1 MLSKITEINVWH
13 VIRRILVSITMLIA
27 IIFFMQIAPGYVKDP
42 PKTSKIR
49 MILNNN
55 IINNLKNDIIFIDN
69 KTYLSIDDIRNYFDE
84 FLKEE
89 DNRFITTYAG
99 NTAVIAKNS
108 NAVYLNGEY
117 INFSTQPLYD
127 KENSKYYLSL
137 DDLNKVY
144 DYEMRYNP
152 YTKVVIIDTKSKK
165 LVKAKSKNNFAIKY
179 KATKLSKTVD
189 KIVKNDEIIIVQN
202 DNNSDYEV
210 EGWVRVRTPNAKI
223 GYIDKNDIMDRS
235 VAWGG
240 NNKNDD
246 LHRVSIAWEY
256 YPEGDSAPIKSD
268 KIEGINVVSPSFISV
283 KSDGSVYSKGDENE
297 KKYVDWA
304 HKNVYKVYPTV
315 SNISISNINDNTKI
329 FQTFET
335 REKVI
340 NQIVDKLVEE
350 KVDGVYVD
358 FERILLSDKDNY
370 TRFIIELAAGVRKHN
385 MKISVA
391 VTPPDGA
398 ENWSLCYDRFNLAK
412 AVDYMVFLSF
422 DTHGVL
428 SPVSLSSAYEL
439 ENNINKFINNEGV
452 PANKLVVSLP
462 LYTRLWSENNGKVR
476 NKVVNMK
483 NITIPDKVEKQWNDT
498 TKQYYIEYKSYQTVN
513 KMWIEDETSI
523 SKKLDIINKYNL
535 KGAGFWELGREK
547 ADLWSVVVD
556 KIK

>member
-1 MLSKITEINVWH
+1 
-13 VIRRILVSITMLIA
+13 
-27 IIFFMQIAPGYVKDP
+27 
-42 PKTSKIR
+42 
-49 MILNNN
+49 
-55 IINNLKNDIIFIDN
+55 
-69 KTYLSIDDIRNYFDE
+69 
-84 FLKEE
+84 
-89 DNRFITTYAG
+89 
-99 NTAVIAKNS
+99 
-108 NAVYLNGEY
+108 
-117 INFSTQPLYD
+117 
-127 KENSKYYLSL
+127 
-137 DDLNKVY
+137 
-144 DYEMRYNP
+144 MRYNP

-268 KIEGINVVSPSFISV
+268 KIKGINVVSPSFISV

-304 HKNVYKVYPTV
+304 HKNGYKVYPTV

>member
-99 NTAVIAKNS
+99 NTAVISKNS

-152 YTKVVIIDTKSKK
+152 YTKVVIIDT
-165 LVKAKSKNNFAIKY
+165 KSKNNFAIKY

-223 GYIDKNDIMDRS
+223 GYIDKNDIMDRN
-235 VAWGG
+235 VAWDG

-246 LHRVSIAWEY
+246 LNRVSFAWEY

-268 KIEGINVVSPSFISV
+268 KIEGINVVSPYFISV

-304 HKNVYKVYPTV
+304 HKNGYKVYPTV

>member
-223 GYIDKNDIMDRS
+223 GYIDKNDIMDRN
-235 VAWGG
+235 VAWDG

-246 LHRVSIAWEY
+246 LNRVS
-256 YPEGDSAPIKSD
+256 
-268 KIEGINVVSPSFISV
+268 
-283 KSDGSVYSKGDENE
+283 
-297 KKYVDWA
+297 
-304 HKNVYKVYPTV
+304 
-315 SNISISNINDNTKI
+315 
-329 FQTFET
+329 
-335 REKVI
+335 
-340 NQIVDKLVEE
+340 
-350 KVDGVYVD
+350 
-358 FERILLSDKDNY
+358 
-370 TRFIIELAAGVRKHN
+370 
-385 MKISVA
+385 
-391 VTPPDGA
+391 
-398 ENWSLCYDRFNLAK
+398 
-412 AVDYMVFLSF
+412 
-422 DTHGVL
+422 
-428 SPVSLSSAYEL
+428 
-439 ENNINKFINNEGV
+439 
-452 PANKLVVSLP
+452 
-462 LYTRLWSENNGKVR
+462 
-476 NKVVNMK
+476 
-483 NITIPDKVEKQWNDT
+483 
-498 TKQYYIEYKSYQTVN
+498 
-513 KMWIEDETSI
+513 
-523 SKKLDIINKYNL
+523 
-535 KGAGFWELGREK
+535 
-547 ADLWSVVVD
+547 
-556 KIK
+556 

>member
-144 DYEMRYNP
+144 EYEMRYNP

-223 GYIDKNDIMDRS
+223 GYIDKNDIMDRN
-235 VAWGG
+235 VAWDV

-246 LHRVSIAWEY
+246 LHRVSFAWEY

-304 HKNVYKVYPTV
+304 HKSGYKVYPTV

>member
-27 IIFFMQIAPGYVKDP
+27 IIFFMQIAPGYVKDS

-202 DNNSDYEV
+202 ENNSDYEV

-223 GYIDKNDIMDRS
+223 GYIDKNDIIDRN
-235 VAWGG
+235 VAWDG
-240 NNKNDD
+240 NNKNDN
-246 LHRVSIAWEY
+246 LHRVSFAWEY
-256 YPEGDSAPIKSD
+256 YPEGNSAPIKSD
-268 KIEGINVVSPSFISV
+268 KIEGINIVSPSFISV

-304 HKNVYKVYPTV
+304 HKNGYKVYPTV

-358 FERILLSDKDNY
+358 FERILLSDKDKY
-370 TRFIIELAAGVRKHN
+370 TRFIIELAAAVRKHN

-439 ENNINKFINNEGV
+439 ENNINKLINNEGV
-452 PANKLVVSLP
+452 LANKLVVSLP

-483 NITIPDKVEKQWNDT
+483 NITIPDKVEKKWNDT
-498 TKQYYIEYKSYQTVN
+498 TKQYYIEYKTYQTVN

-523 SKKLDIINKYNL
+523 AKKLDIINKYNL

-547 ADLWSVVVD
+547 AGLWDVVVD

>member
-165 LVKAKSKNNFAIKY
+165 LVKAKSKNNFVIKY

-268 KIEGINVVSPSFISV
+268 KIKGINVVSPSFISV

-304 HKNVYKVYPTV
+304 HKNGYKVYPTV

>member
-144 DYEMRYNP
+144 DYEMRY

-202 DNNSDYEV
+202 ENNSDYEV

-223 GYIDKNDIMDRS
+223 GYIDKNDIIDRN
-235 VAWGG
+235 VVWDG
-240 NNKNDD
+240 NNKNDN
-246 LHRVSIAWEY
+246 LHRVSFAWEY
-256 YPEGDSAPIKSD
+256 YPEGNSAPIKSD
-268 KIEGINVVSPSFISV
+268 KIEGINIVSPSFISV

-304 HKNVYKVYPTV
+304 HKNGYKVYPTV

-439 ENNINKFINNEGV
+439 ENNINKLINNEGV

-462 LYTRLWSENNGKVR
+462 LYTRLWSENNGKVK

-483 NITIPDKVEKQWNDT
+483 NITIPDKVEKKWNDT
-498 TKQYYIEYKSYQTVN
+498 TKQYYIEYKTYQTVN

-523 SKKLDIINKYNL
+523 AKKLDIINKYNL

-547 ADLWSVVVD
+547 AGLWDVVVD

>member
-108 NAVYLNGEY
+108 NSVYLNGEY

-165 LVKAKSKNNFAIKY
+165 LVKAKSKNNFSIKY

-223 GYIDKNDIMDRS
+223 GYIDKNDIIDRN
-235 VAWGG
+235 VAWDG
-240 NNKNDD
+240 NNKNDN
-246 LHRVSIAWEY
+246 LHRVSFAWEY
-256 YPEGDSAPIKSD
+256 YPEGNSAPIKSD
-268 KIEGINVVSPSFISV
+268 KIEGINIVSPSFISV

-304 HKNVYKVYPTV
+304 HKNGYKVYPTV
-315 SNISISNINDNTKI
+315 SNISISYINDNTKI

-358 FERILLSDKDNY
+358 FERILLSDKDKY
-370 TRFIIELAAGVRKHN
+370 TRFIIELAAAVRKHN

-439 ENNINKFINNEGV
+439 ENNINKLINNEGV

-483 NITIPDKVEKQWNDT
+483 NITIPDKVEKKWNDT
-498 TKQYYIEYKSYQTVN
+498 TKQYYIEYKTYQTVN

-523 SKKLDIINKYNL
+523 AKKLDIINKYNL

-547 ADLWSVVVD
+547 AGLWDVVVD

>member
-152 YTKVVIIDTKSKK
+152 YTKVVIIDTKSK
-165 LVKAKSKNNFAIKY
+165 NNFAIKY

-268 KIEGINVVSPSFISV
+268 KIKGINVVSPSFISV

-304 HKNVYKVYPTV
+304 HKNGYKVYPTV

>member
-89 DNRFITTYAG
+89 ENRFITTYAG

-165 LVKAKSKNNFAIKY
+165 LVKAKSKNNFSIKY

-189 KIVKNDEIIIVQN
+189 KIVKNDEIIMVQN
-202 DNNSDYEV
+202 DNNWDYEV

-223 GYIDKNDIMDRS
+223 GYIDKNDIIDRN
-235 VAWGG
+235 VAWDG
-240 NNKNDD
+240 NNKNDN
-246 LHRVSIAWEY
+246 LHRVSFAWEY
-256 YPEGDSAPIKSD
+256 YPEGNSAPIKSD
-268 KIEGINVVSPSFISV
+268 KIEGINIVSPSFISV

-304 HKNVYKVYPTV
+304 HKNGYKVYPTV

-358 FERILLSDKDNY
+358 FERILLSDKDKY
-370 TRFIIELAAGVRKHN
+370 TRFIIELAAAVRKHN

-439 ENNINKFINNEGV
+439 ENNINKLINNEGV

-483 NITIPDKVEKQWNDT
+483 NITIPDKVEKKWNDT
-498 TKQYYIEYKSYQTVN
+498 TKQYYIEYKTYQTVN

-523 SKKLDIINKYNL
+523 AKKLDIINKYNL

-547 ADLWSVVVD
+547 AGLWDVVVD

>member
-1 MLSKITEINVWH
+1 MLSKIAEINVWH
-13 VIRRILVSITMLIA
+13 VIRRILVSIVMLIS
-27 IIFFMQIAPGYVKDP
+27 IVFCMQVAPGYVKDGLR
-42 PKTSKIR
+42 TSKII

-55 IINNLKNDIIFIDN
+55 IIYNLKNDIIMVEG
-69 KTYLSIDDIRNYFDE
+69 KAYLSIDDIRNYFDQ
-84 FLKEE
+84 FLYEE
-89 DNRFITTYAG
+89 DNRFITVYGG
-99 NTAVIAKNS
+99 NVAVIPKNS
-108 NAVYLNGEY
+108 NVVLKNGEY
-117 INFSTQPLYD
+117 INFDKMPLYE
-127 KENSKYYLSL
+127 KFNNKYYLPL
-137 DDLNKVY
+137 EDLAKIY
-144 DYEMRYNP
+144 DYDLRYNS

-165 LVKAKSKNNFAIKY
+165 LVKAKSKNNFSIKY

-223 GYIDKNDIMDRS
+223 GYIDKNDIMDRN
-235 VAWGG
+235 VAWDG

-304 HKNVYKVYPTV
+304 HKNGYKVYPTV

-452 PANKLVVSLP
+452 PPNKLVVSLP

>member
-1 MLSKITEINVWH
+1 MLSKIIEINVWH

-55 IINNLKNDIIFIDN
+55 IISNLKNDIIFINN

-89 DNRFITTYAG
+89 DNRFITTYFG
-99 NTAVIAKNS
+99 NTAIIAKNS

-127 KENSKYYLSL
+127 KENAKYYLSL
-137 DDLNKVY
+137 DDLNRIY

-165 LVKAKSKNNFAIKY
+165 LVKAKAKDEFSIKY

-189 KIVKNDEIIIVQN
+189 KIIKDDEIIIVQN
-202 DNNSDYEV
+202 DNHNDYEV
-210 EGWVRVRTPNAKI
+210 DGWLRVRTPNAKI
-223 GYIDKNDIMDRS
+223 GYINKNDIVDRN
-235 VAWGG
+235 VVWEG
-240 NNKNDD
+240 NKNDD
-246 LHRVSIAWEY
+246 LNRVTFAWEY
-256 YPEGDSAPIKSD
+256 YTEGNSAPIKSG
-268 KIEGINVVSPSFISV
+268 KIDGINIVSPSFISV
-283 KSDGSVYSKGDENE
+283 KSDGSVYSKGDDNE
-297 KKYVDWA
+297 RKYVEWA
-304 HKNVYKVYPTV
+304 HKNGYKVYPTV

-329 FQTFET
+329 LQSFES

-358 FERILLSDKDNY
+358 FERILLFDKDNY

-391 VTPPDGA
+391 VTPPDGD
-398 ENWSLCYDRFNLAK
+398 ENWSLCYDRYNLAK
-412 AVDYMVFLSF
+412 AVDYMVFISF
-422 DTHGVL
+422 DTHGVTT
-428 SPVSLSSAYEL
+428 PVSLSSAQEL
-439 ENNINKFINNEGV
+439 ENNIKKFINNEAV

-462 LYTRLWSENNGKVR
+462 LYTRLWSETGKKVR
-476 NKVVNMK
+476 NRVVNMR
-483 NITIPDKVEKQWNDT
+483 NIVIPDKVEKQWNEV
-498 TKQYYIEYKSYQTVN
+498 TKQYYIEYKIHQTVN

-523 SKKLDIINKYNL
+523 SNKLDIINKYNL
-535 KGAGFWELGREK
+535 RGAGFWELGRESS
-547 ADLWSVVVD
+547 DFWNVVVD
-556 KIK
+556 KLR

>member
-108 NAVYLNGEY
+108 NSVYLNGEY

-223 GYIDKNDIMDRS
+223 GYIDKNDIMDRN
-235 VAWGG
+235 VAWDG

-246 LHRVSIAWEY
+246 LNRVSFAWEY

-304 HKNVYKVYPTV
+304 HKNGYKVYPTV

-340 NQIVDKLVEE
+340 NQIV
-350 KVDGVYVD
+350 GVYVD

-428 SPVSLSSAYEL
+428 SPVSLSSAHEL
-439 ENNINKFINNEGV
+439 ENNINKFINNEAV

-513 KMWIEDETSI
+513 KMWI
-523 SKKLDIINKYNL
+523 DIINKYNL

>member
-1 MLSKITEINVWH
+1 
-13 VIRRILVSITMLIA
+13 MLIA

-223 GYIDKNDIMDRS
+223 GYIDKNDIMDRN
-235 VAWGG
+235 VAWEG

-246 LHRVSIAWEY
+246 LNRVSFAWEY

-268 KIEGINVVSPSFISV
+268 KIEGINVVSPSFISA

-304 HKNVYKVYPTV
+304 HKNGYKVYPTV

>member
-223 GYIDKNDIMDRS
+223 GYIDKNDIMDRN
-235 VAWGG
+235 VAWDG

-246 LHRVSIAWEY
+246 LNRVSFAWEY

-297 KKYVDWA
+297 KKYIDWA
-304 HKNVYKVYPTV
+304 HKNGYKVYPTV

-462 LYTRLWSENNGKVR
+462 LYTRLWSENNGKVK

-498 TKQYYIEYKSYQTVN
+498 TKQYYIENKSYQTVN

-523 SKKLDIINKYNL
+523 AKKLDIINKYNL

-547 ADLWSVVVD
+547 AGLWSVVVD

>member
-1 MLSKITEINVWH
+1 MLSKIIEINVWH

-55 IINNLKNDIIFIDN
+55 IISNLKNDIIFINN

-89 DNRFITTYAG
+89 DNRFITTYFG
-99 NTAVIAKNS
+99 NTAIIAKNS

-127 KENSKYYLSL
+127 KENAKYYLSL
-137 DDLNKVY
+137 DDLNRIY

-165 LVKAKSKNNFAIKY
+165 LVKAKAKDEFSIKY

-189 KIVKNDEIIIVQN
+189 KIIKDDEIIIVQN
-202 DNNSDYEV
+202 DNHNDYEV
-210 EGWVRVRTPNAKI
+210 DGWLRVRTPNAKI
-223 GYIDKNDIMDRS
+223 GYINKNDIVDRN
-235 VAWGG
+235 VVWEG
-240 NNKNDD
+240 NKNDD
-246 LHRVSIAWEY
+246 LNRVSFAWEY
-256 YPEGDSAPIKSD
+256 YTEGNSAPIKSG
-268 KIEGINVVSPSFISV
+268 KIDGINIVSPSFISV
-283 KSDGSVYSKGDENE
+283 KSDGSVYSKGDDNE
-297 KKYVDWA
+297 RKYVEWA
-304 HKNVYKVYPTV
+304 HKNGYKVYPTV

-329 FQTFET
+329 LQSFES

-358 FERILLSDKDNY
+358 FERILLFDKDNY

-391 VTPPDGA
+391 VTPPDGD
-398 ENWSLCYDRFNLAK
+398 ENWSLCYDRYNLAK
-412 AVDYMVFLSF
+412 AVDYMVFISF
-422 DTHGVL
+422 DTHGVTT
-428 SPVSLSSAYEL
+428 PVSLSSAQEL
-439 ENNINKFINNEGV
+439 ENNIKKFINNEAV

-462 LYTRLWSENNGKVR
+462 LYTRLWSETGKKVR
-476 NKVVNMK
+476 NRVVNMR
-483 NITIPDKVEKQWNDT
+483 NIVIPDKVEKQWNEV
-498 TKQYYIEYKSYQTVN
+498 TKQYYIEYKTHQTVN

-523 SKKLDIINKYNL
+523 SNKLDIINKYNL
-535 KGAGFWELGREK
+535 RGAGFWELGRESS
-547 ADLWSVVVD
+547 DFWNVVVD
-556 KIK
+556 KLR

>member
-223 GYIDKNDIMDRS
+223 GYIDKNDIMDRN
-235 VAWGG
+235 VAWDG

-246 LHRVSIAWEY
+246 LNRVSFAWEY

-304 HKNVYKVYPTV
+304 HKNGYKVYPTV

-439 ENNINKFINNEGV
+439 ENNINKFINNEAV

-523 SKKLDIINKYNL
+523 AKKLDIINKYNL

>member
-223 GYIDKNDIMDRS
+223 GYIDKNDIMDRN
-235 VAWGG
+235 VAWEG

-246 LHRVSIAWEY
+246 LNRVSFAWEY

-304 HKNVYKVYPTV
+304 HKNGYKVYPTV

-398 ENWSLCYDRFNLAK
+398 ENWSLCYERFNLAK
-412 AVDYMVFLSF
+412 AVDYIVFLSF

-535 KGAGFWELGREK
+535 KGAGFFFLKKDSKLINCSRK
-547 ADLWSVVVD
+547 KS
-556 KIK
+556 I

>member
-89 DNRFITTYAG
+89 ENRFITTYAG

-165 LVKAKSKNNFAIKY
+165 LVKAKSKNNFSIKY

-189 KIVKNDEIIIVQN
+189 KIAKNDEIIIVQN

-223 GYIDKNDIMDRS
+223 GYIDKNDIIDRN
-235 VAWGG
+235 VAWDG
-240 NNKNDD
+240 NNKNDN
-246 LHRVSIAWEY
+246 LHRVSFAWEY
-256 YPEGDSAPIKSD
+256 YPEGNSAPIKSD
-268 KIEGINVVSPSFISV
+268 KIEGINIVSPSFISV

-304 HKNVYKVYPTV
+304 HKNGYKVYPTV

-358 FERILLSDKDNY
+358 FERILLSDKDKY
-370 TRFIIELAAGVRKHN
+370 TRFIIELAAAVRKHN

-439 ENNINKFINNEGV
+439 ENNINKLINNEGV

-483 NITIPDKVEKQWNDT
+483 NITIPDKVEKKWNDT
-498 TKQYYIEYKSYQTVN
+498 TKQYYIEYKTYQTVN

-523 SKKLDIINKYNL
+523 AKKLDIINKYNL

-547 ADLWSVVVD
+547 AGLWDVVVD

>member
-42 PKTSKIR
+42 SKTSKIR

-165 LVKAKSKNNFAIKY
+165 LVKAKSKNNFSIKY

-223 GYIDKNDIMDRS
+223 GYIDKNDIMDRN
-235 VAWGG
+235 VAWDG

-246 LHRVSIAWEY
+246 LNRVSFAWEY

-304 HKNVYKVYPTV
+304 HKNGYKVYPTV

-370 TRFIIELAAGVRKHN
+370 TRFIIELAAAVRKHN

-439 ENNINKFINNEGV
+439 ENNINKLINNEGV
-452 PANKLVVSLP
+452 PVNKLVVSLP

-483 NITIPDKVEKQWNDT
+483 NITIPDKVEKKWNDT
-498 TKQYYIEYKSYQTVN
+498 TKQYYIEYKTYQTVN

-523 SKKLDIINKYNL
+523 AKKLDIINKYNL

-547 ADLWSVVVD
+547 AGLWDVVVD